1 VIRRAKQAAR
11 LAVSLTIVGLWMV
24 LLRPQALGGP
34 AAYLVVRGDSM
45 LPTYESGDLI
55 ILHSSS
61 AYAMGDAVAYRVPK
75 GEFGEGHLVL
85 HRIVGGGENAGFVL
99 EGDNNPAPDPWQPK
113 QVDVVGRT
121 WIAVPK
127 VGAVIAW
134 ARQPLILGAL
144 AASMAVAFV
153 VSRPSK
159 RAREIQGTP
168 ERIGVRWGV
177 PPRSPRPT

>member
-1 VIRRAKQAAR
+1 
-11 LAVSLTIVGLWMV
+11 
-24 LLRPQALGGP
+24 
-34 AAYLVVRGDSM
+34 M

-153 VSRPSK
+153 VSRPIK

>member
-1 VIRRAKQAAR
+1 MKKRARQAAR
-11 LAVSLTIVGLWMV
+11 LAVSVAVVGLWMV

-55 ILHSSS
+55 ILHDSSGYV
-61 AYAMGDAVAYRVPK
+61 AGDVVAYHVPK

-85 HRIVGGGENAGFVL
+85 HRIVGGDASAGFVL

-121 WIAVPK
+121 WVALPK

-153 VSRPSK
+153 VSRPGKQPRLS
-159 RAREIQGTP
+159 RDPAG
-168 ERIGVRWGV
+168 RIGVRWGV
-177 PPRSPRPT
+177 PPRAPRPT

>member
-1 VIRRAKQAAR
+1 MPSRIACRRGNSAKA
-11 LAVSLTIVGLWMV
+11 T
-24 LLRPQALGGP
+24 
-34 AAYLVVRGDSM
+34 
-45 LPTYESGDLI
+45 
-55 ILHSSS
+55 SSS
-61 AYAMGDAVAYRVPK
+61 IGSWVATRTP
-75 GEFGEGHLVL
+75 
-85 HRIVGGGENAGFVL
+85 GFVL

-153 VSRPSK
+153 VSRPIK